1 MTEIPTNAG
10 QMLNRLAC
18 AAHETALEHGFYADH
33 DRVLAELR
41 YEGLFDSCEIIERDF
56 VLGQIA
62 KIASECGEAV
72 AAIQHGEPTEALIE
86 ELADI
91 IIRTF
96 DLAMHLSGDIGNT
109 LVAKMETNKTRPYK
123 HGKVC

>member
-10 QMLNRLAC
+10 QVLNCLAC

-72 AAIQHGEPTEALIE
+72 AAIQHGESIESVAE
-86 ELADI
+86 ELADVV
-91 IIRTF
+91 IRML
-96 DLAMHLSGDIGNT
+96 DLAGHMGVDFGKILTG
-109 LVAKMETNKTRPYK
+109 KMERNKQRPYK